1 MMKTRLI
8 SRVQRLTAAL
18 VMGLPALAV
27 QPAKAADCYAIGQ
40 EIAAS
45 EGGEVIRAEPRES
58 GDGRVVCVIVYTV
71 QNPEGGRP
79 QRKQIVVDQN

>member
-1 MMKTRLI
+1 MMKTVSI
-8 SRVQRLTAAL
+8 SRLKRLAAAL
-18 VMGLPALAV
+18 VVGLPAFAA
-27 QPAKAADCYAIGQ
+27 QPALAADCYAIGQ
-40 EIAAS
+40 DIAAS

-71 QNPEGGRP
+71 QSPDGGRP